1 MDNILPV
8 LLSWESGLFG
18 EGGEKD
24 GYCTEYEERLLH
36 SSSEP
41 NTWEGLL
48 HNSKLDTWEGLLHNS
63 SKPNGENSVLEACF
77 LAGGAPF
84 LRREAELLQDEL
96 ADFGVGHFLDF
107 VHRFA
112 IVDALDSFV
121 DDAVADSQHGLA
133 GIISFQPGDELLGAA
148 LEAFKALDIIGPLLH
163 GLQIGNELAGET
175 APVSLSE
182 QGRGDNGFAM
192 RFGNDLASL
201 DGTVEIAGYKGVDVY
216 ILHPVAYSPSLFLA
230 RFIEFTGGLSLK
242 DLCFVGHGFAVTY

>member
-77 LAGGAPF
+77 LAGGLLSCGGRRSYYKTS
-84 LRREAELLQDEL
+84 LRTS
-96 ADFGVGHFLDF
+96 
-107 VHRFA
+107 
-112 IVDALDSFV
+112 ALVIFW
-121 DDAVADSQHGLA
+121 
-133 GIISFQPGDELLGAA
+133 ISF
-148 LEAFKALDIIGPLLH
+148 IGLP
-163 GLQIGNELAGET
+163 
-175 APVSLSE
+175 
-182 QGRGDNGFAM
+182 
-192 RFGNDLASL
+192 
-201 DGTVEIAGYKGVDVY
+201 
-216 ILHPVAYSPSLFLA
+216 
-230 RFIEFTGGLSLK
+230 
-242 DLCFVGHGFAVTY
+242 

>member
-24 GYCTEYEERLLH
+24 GYRTEHEERLLH

-41 NTWEGLL
+41 NTREGLL
-48 HNSKLDTWEGLLHNS
+48 HNSKLDTREGLLHNS

-77 LAGGAPF
+77 LAGAPF
-84 LRREAELLQDEL
+84 LRREAELLQNEP
-96 ADFGVGHFLDF
+96 ADFGVGHLLDF

-112 IVDALDSFV
+112 IVDALDGFV

-133 GIISFQPGDELLGAA
+133 GIISFQPGNELLGAA

-201 DGTVEIAGYKGVDVY
+201 DGTVEIAGYKGVNVY

>member
-77 LAGGAPF
+77 LAGGGLLSCGERRSYYKTS
-84 LRREAELLQDEL
+84 LRTS
-96 ADFGVGHFLDF
+96 
-107 VHRFA
+107 
-112 IVDALDSFV
+112 ALVIFW
-121 DDAVADSQHGLA
+121 
-133 GIISFQPGDELLGAA
+133 ISF
-148 LEAFKALDIIGPLLH
+148 IGLP
-163 GLQIGNELAGET
+163 
-175 APVSLSE
+175 
-182 QGRGDNGFAM
+182 
-192 RFGNDLASL
+192 
-201 DGTVEIAGYKGVDVY
+201 
-216 ILHPVAYSPSLFLA
+216 
-230 RFIEFTGGLSLK
+230 
-242 DLCFVGHGFAVTY
+242 

>member
-77 LAGGAPF
+77 LAGGLLSCGERRSYYKTS
-84 LRREAELLQDEL
+84 LRTS
-96 ADFGVGHFLDF
+96 
-107 VHRFA
+107 
-112 IVDALDSFV
+112 ALVIFW
-121 DDAVADSQHGLA
+121 
-133 GIISFQPGDELLGAA
+133 ISF
-148 LEAFKALDIIGPLLH
+148 IGLP
-163 GLQIGNELAGET
+163 
-175 APVSLSE
+175 
-182 QGRGDNGFAM
+182 
-192 RFGNDLASL
+192 
-201 DGTVEIAGYKGVDVY
+201 
-216 ILHPVAYSPSLFLA
+216 
-230 RFIEFTGGLSLK
+230 
-242 DLCFVGHGFAVTY
+242 